1 MIMNGQ
7 PITTAEYIQASSR
20 VGRGDVAGIVFAN
33 YYKDQARS
41 LSHYENFYPY
51 HQSFYRH
58 VEPTSITPYT
68 LKPVAEHC
76 MQGLSL
82 RCDMVFYPCLAMIRL
97 IHSVPKIQ
105 TSKRLLIFIKDFV
118 VRQTLTE
125 QMLLCVILMICVKSG
140 KGMLRGSLPDVFRQN
155 CTTRLRTARA
165 EV

>member
-1 MIMNGQ
+1 MVATGLDVSRLALMIMNGQ

-68 LKPVAEHC
+68 HQARRRALHA
-76 MQGLSL
+76 GL
-82 RCDMVFYPCLAMIRL
+82 IN
-97 IHSVPKIQ
+97 SVPKIQ

-140 KGMLRGSLPDVFRQN
+140 KGMLRGSLPDVFRQD